1 MLATPNRSAFST
13 LSSIFPYMLAM
24 AAVVIAS
31 NFLVQF
37 PVHYDLGPFVLSDL
51 LTWGAFTYPIAFL
64 VTDLSN
70 RHFGPAKARLIV
82 TVGFILAV
90 AISIYVASP
99 RIAIASGTAFILAQ
113 FLDVSIFDRLRH
125 SRWWHAPLLSSALG
139 SVLDTILFFTLAFAA
154 SLSPQVALLGAGRSR
169 RQAAGVSGHAG
180 TLPHAAGAVSH
191 ASRRRYLILGR
202 LIRANEIQGSDCA
215 AILRN
220 CHRMP
225 ASHGCFHRR
234 PQRHPDFPYYRS
246 GIRILHQQAPHRRQ
260 FFPGV
265 CPRP

>member
-1 MLATPNRSAFST
+1 MLATPKRSAFSALT
-13 LSSIFPYMLAM
+13 PILPYMLAM

-125 SRWWHAPLLSSALG
+125 SRWWHAPLLSSVLG

-154 SLSPQVALLGAGRSR
+154 SLSVLGANDAFATASAPLLGYFALEAPRWLSWALGDLAVKLLVSLAMLAPYRMLLALFR
-169 RQAAGVSGHAG
+169 TPAAADMHS
-180 TLPHAAGAVSH
+180 
-191 ASRRRYLILGR
+191 
-202 LIRANEIQGSDCA
+202 
-215 AILRN
+215 
-220 CHRMP
+220 
-225 ASHGCFHRR
+225 
-234 PQRHPDFPYYRS
+234 
-246 GIRILHQQAPHRRQ
+246 
-260 FFPGV
+260 
-265 CPRP
+265 